1 MVLLQ
6 MVMGTVGR
14 GGARTLEPMRVGR
27 PVGPVAVLG
36 HAPVVGHRVCT
47 ITRTV
52 TSTSTST
59 STTGSSNT
67 TRHSATGAALVAIT
81 ELEIRQH
88 GVVAVVHGIVGAES
102 GLALA
107 DDDIEGD
114 SGDEGDGSDD
124 GEGEEGLVD
133 ATDGDAG

>member
-1 MVLLQ
+1 
-6 MVMGTVGR
+6 MVMDTVRSR
-14 GGARTLEPMRVGR
+14 GGARTLEPMRVGH
-27 PVGPVAVLG
+27 PVAPVAVLG
-36 HAPVVGHRVCT
+36 HAPVVGHSACT
-47 ITRTV
+47 VTRT
-52 TSTSTST
+52 STAA
-59 STTGSSNT
+59 GSSSSSSNAAG
-67 TRHSATGAALVAIT
+67 HGAAGAALVAIT

-114 SGDEGDGSDD
+114 GGDEGGGGDD
-124 GEGEEGLVD
+124 GEREESLVD